1 MGEFFLF
8 LPTAS
13 DINPIKI
20 NFRDREA
27 RLKGKKAISL
37 WKEKIYM
44 YPAILQRKWTEYKYK
59 EKFIP
64 SVSFDNVLPFELEY
78 NFLNP
83 VGVTTHIKI
92 KTVDKHYKKVI
103 LKLLDKQNEMIFSK
117 RLDQLTVDKEE
128 SINVSIKIPGV
139 YRITISAGENSY
151 LKSEIIFY
159 HTKHFYS
166 IPEMKTKEFENTYSQ
181 LKKYGVESDYYCGF
195 CKCRIYPAKAK
206 VISGFEYKNYI
217 PFKEYIDIETLG
229 IDNIKSYI
237 MKIDHPAVYKKGLIH
252 LLNMIRLASIQDELT
267 IVSNLFKDDPSFA
280 YFITD
285 KLFFFSMIPLMVDR
299 ELQKI
304 LNTIDDII
312 LAHSLVMEEQSIVAK
327 VFKNISSRRAK
338 IISDEINTG
347 IPIEQSI
354 KAKNDMHKLI
364 RSFFE
369 EHIGRA
375 IRIPCSE
382 KLVYYAKDF
391 TEQID
396 AMLIGDISYH
406 SGDFFSIFD
415 SDLYRCSKSEDRD
428 NCLKF
433 DVESRKD
440 KITEV
445 AGVSESAIY
454 LKSEIGIR
462 YALIHVYNWVTN
474 LEDYEYL
481 ENISRNMIIPFRYT
495 SARIILTIGAI
506 DSKGNPLEQVIRLKI
521 K

>member
-1 MGEFFLF
+1 LGEFFLF
-8 LPTAS
+8 LPTTS
-13 DINPIKI
+13 DINPTKI
-20 NFRDREA
+20 NFRDCEA
-27 RLKGKKAISL
+27 RLKGEKSIIP

-44 YPAILQRKWTEYKYK
+44 YPAILQRKWTEYKFK
-59 EKFIP
+59 EKFI
-64 SVSFDNVLPFELEY
+64 SAVSFDNILPFEMEY
-78 NFLNP
+78 SFLNP
-83 VGVTTHIKI
+83 VGITSQLKI
-92 KTVDKHYKKVI
+92 KTIDKNYKKVI
-103 LKLLDKQNEMIFSK
+103 LKLLNKENEVVFSK

-128 SINVSIKIPGV
+128 SIDVSIKIPGI
-139 YRITISAGENSY
+139 YRIIIIADENSY
-151 LKSEIIFY
+151 SKSEIIFY
-159 HTKHFYS
+159 HSKHFYS
-166 IPEMKTKEFENTYSQ
+166 IPEMKTEQFEKTYSQ
-181 LKKYGVESDYYCGF
+181 LKEYGTGSDNYCVH
-195 CKCRIYPAKAK
+195 CKCRVYPAKAK

-229 IDNIKSYI
+229 IDYVKSYI
-237 MKIDHPAVYKKGLIH
+237 MKINHPVVFKKGLIH
-252 LLNMIRLASIQDELT
+252 LLNMIRLSSIQDELT
-267 IVSNLFKDDPSFA
+267 IVTNLFKDDPSFA

-304 LNTIDDII
+304 LNTIDDMH
-312 LAHSLVMEEQSIVAK
+312 LARSLAMEEQGIVEK
-327 VFKNISSRRAK
+327 VLKNISSRRAK

-347 IPIEQSI
+347 IPIEQSL

-364 RSFFE
+364 RLFFE
-369 EHIGRA
+369 ERIGRA
-375 IRIPCSE
+375 IRIPRSE
-382 KLVYYAKDF
+382 KLVYYEKDYS
-391 TEQID
+391 ERID

-406 SGDFFSIFD
+406 SGDFVSVVD
-415 SDLYRCSKSEDRD
+415 SDLYRCSDSENRD
-428 NCLKF
+428 NCLEF

-481 ENISRNMIIPFRYT
+481 ENISRHMIIPFRYT